1 VLNYT
6 AGKGSAVRF
15 IAVFALAL
23 TLAGC
28 AAYEQQQQEQAQ
40 AQAAA
45 QNASDDAQCQSYG
58 AAPGSPSYVSCRM
71 NLDNQRA
78 SMRQMIAG
86 QLVGNMMQPPTQNM
100 NVTVSNCNVNPALCV
115 GR

>member
-1 VLNYT
+1 MRIV
-6 AGKGSAVRF
+6 AA
-15 IAVFALAL
+15 FALVL
-23 TLAGC
+23 TLTGC
-28 AAYEQQQQEQAQ
+28 AAYEQRQQEQAQ

-45 QNASDDAQCQSYG
+45 RNANDDAQCQSYG
-58 AAPGSPSYVSCRM
+58 AAPGSPSYIQCRM

-86 QLVGNMMQPPTQNM
+86 QLVGHMMQPPTQNL
-100 NVTVSNCNVNPALCV
+100 NVNVSNCNVNPALCV